1 MSAYSVLIECGYI
14 GAKLRSKPE
23 SKTSAS
29 ATGYSVKVDNISK
42 IYRSGEI
49 EVRALENISFAL
61 NEGDFVAIVGPS
73 GSGKSTLMNILGTID
88 RPSHGEVYIDGIATS
103 KMDGDALA
111 EFRNKK
117 LGFVFQAF
125 NLIAGLDAEKNVELP
140 LMVTKMTDEER
151 REKADKLLIR
161 LGIGHRLKN
170 NPTQLSGGE
179 QQRVAIAR
187 ALVNNPTLILADEP
201 TGNLDTKSGEE
212 VIRLLKDI
220 SKSGKVTL
228 VMVTHNPDTTRFCD
242 KVIYIKDGKMEKQVV
257 L

>member
-1 MSAYSVLIECGYI
+1 MECGYM
-14 GAKLRSKPE
+14 GAKLRSKSE
-23 SKTSAS
+23 SKTSVG
-29 ATGYSVKVDNISK
+29 ATRYSVKVDNISK

-49 EVRALENISFAL
+49 EVRALENISFTL

-103 KMDGDALA
+103 KMGGDALA

-140 LMVTKMTDEER
+140 LMVTKMSDEER
-151 REKADKLLIR
+151 REKADRLLIR